1 MSQTSETVYCGC
13 EDKFHT
19 QLWNKLL
26 KKGTIKQIAASL
38 QLSSKQMY
46 RWKEGDACYP
56 LPALNKLCDLA
67 EMRPRL
73 AYIKTRHDSEKLFE
87 PKVEQELN
95 EEFSEFLGHLL
106 HDGGIDKDWRVH
118 YTSDE
123 QSLLDRFRQLVESC
137 FGKTLVKSR
146 PSGAATTLYYPAII
160 GVLLSKNLGLPKG
173 SKVQADVSIP
183 ESIKQRLTTRDLIV
197 PYVAAAVLCEGE
209 SGRAR
214 LALASKE
221 TTKPPKLLED
231 LRDLLRRLGFTSTRI
246 TPSSKY
252 ETQHGVHRRWVL
264 SLADKQEKRRLM
276 QTVQDY
282 RSAHIG

>member
-1 MSQTSETVYCGC
+1 
-13 EDKFHT
+13 
-19 QLWNKLL
+19 
-26 KKGTIKQIAASL
+26 
-38 QLSSKQMY
+38 MY

-56 LPALNKLCDLA
+56 LSSLNKLCDLA

-73 AYIKTRHDSEKLFE
+73 AYIKTQYDSEKLFE

-106 HDGGIDKDWRVH
+106 HDGGIDQDWRVH

-123 QSLLDRFRQLVESC
+123 KSFLDRFRQLVETC
-137 FGKTLVKSR
+137 FGRTLIKSR

-160 GVLLSKNLGLPKG
+160 GVLLRRNLGLPKG

-197 PYVAAAVLCEGE
+197 PYVAAAFLCEGE

-231 LRDLLRRLGFTSTRI
+231 LRDLLERLGFTSARI

-252 ETQHGVHRRWVL
+252 ATQQGVHRRWVL
-264 SLADKQEKRRLM
+264 SLEDKQEKRRLKEI
-276 QTVQDY
+276 VQNY
-282 RSAHIG
+282 RSAHIGWNSIVDGKAKSQPDRKLKRRVFCHESVA